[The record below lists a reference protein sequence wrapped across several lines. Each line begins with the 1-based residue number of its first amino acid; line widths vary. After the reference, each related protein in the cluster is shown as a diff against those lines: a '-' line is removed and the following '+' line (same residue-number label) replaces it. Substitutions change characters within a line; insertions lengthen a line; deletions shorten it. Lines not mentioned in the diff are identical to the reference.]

1 MSEDPTTLR
10 SLWASAHDAL
20 GEYGRAAEVAITTK
34 SIVDWPIWLLVLAAL
49 ATVFLLSRLLPLV
62 GDLFSLLRALMHAV
76 KEFAYDLAG
85 KFPGG
90 DARFPNKRQSSAQLQ
105 MLRAQRGLYSP
116 DPAERSRWAN
126 REGEFAD
133 D

>member
-1 MSEDPTTLR
+1 MSEDLTTLR

-34 SIVDWPIWLLVLAAL
+34 SLVDWPIWLLVLSALAAL
-49 ATVFLLSRLLPLV
+49 FLVAKLLPLV
-62 GDLFSLLRALMHAV
+62 GDLFSLLRALVHAV
-76 KEFAYDLAG
+76 KEFAYDLRG
-85 KFPGG
+85 KLPGG
-90 DARFPNKRQSSAQLQ
+90 DLRFPDKRLTSAQLQ
-105 MLRAQRGLYSP
+105 MLRTQRGLYSP
-116 DPAERSRWAN
+116 DPAERSGWAN